1 MSDNL
6 TLVHR
11 SKIKWN
17 LATSTE
23 FPIQYIKQHDFSL
36 KNEPPFCL
44 HFLMNHHLC
53 IKPLVTIAD
62 AKCPTFL
69 VMSNKLRGALS
80 HAFNIGVRFANF
92 HSEGTTPWDSDKLNS
107 LHRDGAILVDTF

>member
-1 MSDNL
+1 VRKRVKFGDYFFDRATNSGSAVVKKMSDNL

-17 LATSTE
+17 LAIGTE
-23 FPIQYIKQHDFSL
+23 FPLQYIKQHDFSL

-44 HFLMNHHLC
+44 HFLMNNHLC

-69 VMSNKLRGALS
+69 VM
-80 HAFNIGVRFANF
+80 F
-92 HSEGTTPWDSDKLNS
+92 
-107 LHRDGAILVDTF
+107 